1 MKIIKT
7 ALPGVIELALDV
19 CTDKR
24 GFFVE
29 TYQQQRFEDLGIHC
43 RFVQDNLSHSYR
55 GVLRG
60 LHYQHPHPQAKLVQ
74 VLAGEIFDVVVD
86 IRRGSASFGKWAGA
100 VLSEENNHLLYVP
113 EGFAHGFCCMSER
126 ALLQYKCSD
135 FYSPAFEGGIF
146 WADPDLSIDWP
157 VKTPLVSEKDS
168 RCRFLRDLPIER
180 LPVYEG

>member
-19 CTDKR
+19 YTDKR
-24 GFFVE
+24 GFFAE

-60 LHYQHPHPQAKLVQ
+60 LHYQYPHPQAKLVQ
-74 VLAGEIFDVVVD
+74 VLAGEIFDVVLD

-100 VLSEENNHLLYVP
+100 ILSEEKHRLLYVP

-126 ALLQYKCSD
+126 ALVQYKCSD
-135 FYSPAFEGGIF
+135 FYAPGSEGGIL
-146 WADPDLSIDWP
+146 WSDPYLSIDWP

-168 RCRFLRDLPIER
+168 RCRLLRDLPIER

>member
-100 VLSEENNHLLYVP
+100 ILSEERSRLLYVP

-126 ALLQYKCSD
+126 ALVHYKCSD
-135 FYSPAFEGGIF
+135 FYSPAFEIGIF

-157 VKTPLVSEKDS
+157 VKTPLISEKDS
-168 RCRFLRDLPIER
+168 RCRFLRDLPMER